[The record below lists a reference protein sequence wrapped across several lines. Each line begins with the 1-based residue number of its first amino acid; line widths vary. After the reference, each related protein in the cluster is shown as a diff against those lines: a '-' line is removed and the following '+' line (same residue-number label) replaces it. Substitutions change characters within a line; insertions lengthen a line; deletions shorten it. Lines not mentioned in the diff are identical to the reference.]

1 MSITIDGAS
10 DFIIRT
16 EDLRPDAALALYVP
30 TPRDE
35 ALISLLASQTPL
47 VLEGS
52 RGTGKSLLLRVCEQR
67 QLQTFAETK
76 VLPVYLS
83 FVKSS
88 LIDTGRPNQFVHW
101 MLARLSG
108 QIVRTIQKKG
118 LALGASRALSVL
130 TGGTSPVNG
139 DTKTR
144 LEEVAEA
151 FEQSYK
157 RPREAV
163 DDTPVPEVE
172 DFRDAIED
180 ICDDLSI
187 ERINVLF
194 DEAAH
199 IFRPEQQRQFFTLF
213 RDLRSPRMT
222 CNAAVY
228 PGVTAYGS
236 TFEGT
241 HDARIEQLSRDIGT
255 PAYFEQMREIV
266 LRQASPELAAR
277 INKNGATFNAL
288 AYAVSGNPRILLKT
302 VAKTPQMSTGA
313 VNAVIKDFF
322 RNEVWAEHSGL
333 SGRYPGHKSLI
344 NWGRRF
350 VESAV
355 IPEAKK
361 KNDGWRER
369 GASERSNVIW
379 VSRDAPEA
387 AKEALRLL
395 TYTGILGKMDDGIK
409 GTGSQIGSRYSI
421 NVGCLVAEEA
431 NPVEV
436 ISDLQRYNS
445 IKRFTEFG
453 ASRREFAEI
462 SASVGEEVEA
472 DMSVALG
479 ELLTRSVDDLDLS
492 AHQRQALHSVGV
504 DTIAKALS
512 ATEQDFQAA
521 RYIGPV
527 RSRQMKN
534 VVMAAALE
542 YLSG

>member
-1 MSITIDGAS
+1 MTINGAS

-35 ALISLLASQTPL
+35 ALITLLASQTPL

-67 QLQTFAETK
+67 QLQVFANDK

-118 LALGASRALSVL
+118 LGLGASRALSVL
-130 TGGTSPVNG
+130 TGGTAQVSEG
-139 DTKTR
+139 ARTR

-157 RPREAV
+157 RPREAI
-163 DDTPVPEVE
+163 DDTAVPEIE
-172 DFRDAIED
+172 DFRDAVED
-180 ICDDLSI
+180 ICDDLGI
-187 ERINVLF
+187 ERFNILF

-241 HDARIEQLSRDIGT
+241 HDARVEQLSREIGT
-255 PAYFEQMREIV
+255 PAYFEQMRDIV
-266 LRQASPELAAR
+266 LRQASPELATR
-277 INKNGATFNAL
+277 INENGETFKAL

-302 VAKTPQMSTGA
+302 VAKASRMSTGA
-313 VNAVIKDFF
+313 INGVIKEFF

-350 VESAV
+350 VETAV

-395 TYTGILGKMDDGIK
+395 TYTGILSKVDDGIK
-409 GTGSQIGSRYSI
+409 GTASQIGSRYSI

-436 ISDLQRYNS
+436 IHDLRRYNS

-462 SASVGEEVEA
+462 SESVGKDVEA

-492 AHQRQALHSVGV
+492 AHQRQALRSVGV